1 MIGIQMFILILL
13 NVFLIPVYLAFFILS
28 FFVTFIPI
36 YPTQIAKKNMQ
47 EHLFLGGLKIH
58 IYLSLIYMNY
68 FFYFLEGYLF
78 SFLKLNHCVLAK
90 DSMPLDVLFQET
102 NQIYPG
108 TASFR
113 FVFVLSHMANMEMYA
128 LPLIQAL
135 KESAHHHQKKLYA
148 LAKPSRLYVATKL
161 MEWYRRRSDLE
172 IIWTNQNLIRNMIR
186 AIDDGHSI
194 CILADQK
201 PKKDELFLQFFE
213 KFSAFPTSGLKI
225 CMNKNMIVVYASA
238 WRLFP
243 GFMKLKLQMGKN
255 VHFES
260 QKTLGTQ
267 RYVND
272 CHLDPAPIFNFEKI
286 SEKNRNVS
294 LEMSYFASWIE
305 KEIRRHPTQWSWDYG
320 KWSRE
325 VRPSDDFAASDA
337 SSGSVG
343 AATGAVS

>member
-1 MIGIQMFILILL
+1 MIKIQMLILILL
-13 NVFLIPVYLAFFILS
+13 NVFLTPIYLVFFILS

-36 YPTQIAKKNMQ
+36 YPNYTAKKNIQ
-47 EHLFLGGLKIH
+47 DHLFFSGLKINL
-58 IYLSLIYMNY
+58 YLSLIYMNY

-78 SFLKLNHCVLAK
+78 SFLKLNRCVLAK

-102 NQIYPG
+102 NQIYPNS
-108 TASFR
+108 TSFR

-128 LPLIQAL
+128 LPIIKEL
-135 KESAHHHQKKLYA
+135 KKNQQHHRKKLYA
-148 LAKPSRLYVATKL
+148 LAKPSRLRMATKL

-172 IIWTNQNLIRNMIR
+172 IIWTNQSLIRSMIR

-201 PKKDELFLQFFE
+201 PKKDDLFLRFFE
-213 KFSAFPTSGLKI
+213 NFSAFPTSGLKI
-225 CMNKNMIVVYASA
+225 CMNKNMVVIYASA

-260 QKTLGTQ
+260 QKSPRKQ
-267 RYVND
+267 RYAND
-272 CHLDPAPIFNFEKI
+272 CHLDPAPIFNFENI
-286 SEKNRNVS
+286 SEKNRNVA

-320 KWSRE
+320 KWSRK
-325 VRPSDDFAASDA
+325 VRASNDFAPSDA